1 MDISMSTCSEK
12 RNGAGDRDKEEMET
26 RVNTGNG
33 TACKDSSTITRESDR
48 RNRRHMGGTV
58 AS

>member
-1 MDISMSTCSEK
+1 MPTCSEK
-12 RNGAGDRDKEEMET
+12 RNGAGDRGKGEMET

-33 TACKDSSTITRESDR
+33 TACKDRSTITRGGGR
-48 RNRRHMGGTV
+48 RNRRHMGRTV